1 MAITSV
7 GTEIERTAQG
17 VELLL
22 EHQSI
27 SSIES
32 FARIALALRK
42 ERTVRCSA
50 LLNDASSLALT
61 GVGTRTVRTMALPSM
76 VPSLRISFCGRV
88 VQQEAP
94 VLMSDRRER
103 SR

>member
-1 MAITSV
+1 MAITST

-32 FARIALALRK
+32 LARMALALRK
-42 ERTVRCSA
+42 ERMVRCRA
-50 LLNDASSLALT
+50 LLKDASSLAFS
-61 GVGTRTVRTMALPSM
+61 GVETRTVRTIALPSIL
-76 VPSLRISFCGRV
+76 PSLRISFCGRV
-88 VQQEAP
+88 VQQEAT